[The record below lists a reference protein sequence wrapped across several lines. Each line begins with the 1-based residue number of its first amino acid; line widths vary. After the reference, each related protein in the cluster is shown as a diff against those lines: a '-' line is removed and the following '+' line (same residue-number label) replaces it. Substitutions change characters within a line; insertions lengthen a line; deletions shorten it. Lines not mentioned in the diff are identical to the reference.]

1 MKLKHIVLHACTV
14 VSLLCCGVA
23 QAALYQFDLTGAYR
37 ASWQLDSA
45 VTPNEV
51 RNGIS
56 FTIWDTPGFPDT
68 LLGVAD
74 VIFYH
79 DDVGG
84 GLAIFDFYNG
94 VALAIADGPQLYTGS
109 ERDPVFT
116 LGTFALTEFQGD
128 GNYRLRI
135 SEVGAVP
142 EPATYGMLMAGL
154 GLMGVAL
161 RRQRS

>member
-1 MKLKHIVLHACTV
+1 MKLKHVMLHACAV
-14 VSLLCCGVA
+14 VSLLCSSVA
-23 QAALYQFDLTGAYR
+23 HAALYQFDLTGAYA
-37 ASWQLDSA
+37 ASWQLDSS
-45 VTPNEV
+45 VRPNEV
-51 RNGIS
+51 RDGIS

-68 LLGVAD
+68 LFGVAD

-84 GLAIFDFYNG
+84 GLAILDFYNG
-94 VALAIADGPQLYTGS
+94 VALAVADGPQLYTGP

-116 LGTFALTEFQGD
+116 LGTFALTEYRGN

-142 EPATYGMLMAGL
+142 EPETYAMLVAGL

-161 RRQRS
+161 RRRR